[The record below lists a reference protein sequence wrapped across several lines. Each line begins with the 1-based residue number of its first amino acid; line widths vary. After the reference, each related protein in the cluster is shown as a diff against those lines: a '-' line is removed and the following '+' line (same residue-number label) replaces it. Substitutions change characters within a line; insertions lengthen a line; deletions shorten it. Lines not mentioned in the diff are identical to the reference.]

1 MNTQILIV
9 DDDPNILNAFRRQL
23 RKKFNLDFAEG
34 GTIGIEKIEQ
44 HGPYAVVV
52 SDMQMPEV
60 NGLEFLCQVR
70 ERHPNTVRMMLTG
83 NADQKTATDAVNEG
97 QIFRFI
103 NKPCPSEELSTILS
117 AGLEQHRLIEAEQEL
132 LSKTLNGSIELM
144 TDVLSMVNPVAFGR
158 SNRVREIIRKMGSQL
173 NYSNSWRLEIAAAL
187 CQIGTV
193 TIPADVL
200 EKSYAGEALEPKD
213 QALIDG
219 HPVVAANLV
228 SRIPR
233 LEEVGTIIKLATAKD
248 SDSEIKELDDSIV
261 ESAKLLELVLT
272 FDALTKNYEPSDAL
286 AKAAEIPKFTGKS
299 EWLSALA
306 QAATESFEVWS
317 VDVNE
322 LNTKMILDR
331 DVRTASGLLLVTQ
344 GQQITESM
352 IKRLRNY
359 FEREGLDTKIMV
371 RIPQ

>member
-23 RKKFNLDFAEG
+23 RKKFDLDFAEG
-34 GTIGIEKIEQ
+34 GTIGVEKIEQ

-70 ERHPNTVRMMLTG
+70 ERHPNTVRIMLTG

-103 NKPCPSEELSTILS
+103 NKPCPSEELSNILS

-158 SNRVREIIRKMGSQL
+158 SNRVKEIVRKMCSQL
-173 NYSNSWRLEIAAAL
+173 KCSKSWRLEIAAAL

-193 TIPADVL
+193 TIPADIL
-200 EKSYAGEALEPKD
+200 EKSYCGESLDPKD
-213 QALIDG
+213 QELIDG

-228 SRIPR
+228 GRIPR
-233 LEEVGTIIKLATAKD
+233 LEEVGTIIKLATSKN
-248 SDSEIKELDDSIV
+248 SESEIENLEPSIV
-261 ESAKLLELVLT
+261 EAAKLLELVLT
-272 FDALTKNYEPSDAL
+272 YDAFTRVNEPATAL
-286 AKAAEIPKFTGKS
+286 AKASEIPKFAGNS
-299 EWLSALA
+299 DWLNALA
-306 QAATESFEVWS
+306 QAATESFEVLS
-317 VDVNE
+317 LDVNE
-322 LNTKMILDR
+322 LSTKMILDR
-331 DVRTASGLLLVTQ
+331 DVCTSSGLLLVTQ

-371 RIPQ
+371 RVSN